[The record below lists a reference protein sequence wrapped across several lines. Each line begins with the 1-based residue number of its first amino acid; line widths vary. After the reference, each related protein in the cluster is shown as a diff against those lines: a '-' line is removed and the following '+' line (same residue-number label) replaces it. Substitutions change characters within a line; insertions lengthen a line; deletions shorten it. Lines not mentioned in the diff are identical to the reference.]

1 MSDIAPLL
9 WRLGPFGIAACIVV
23 YVYLNPEKAEI
34 WGSWAWRLIGLVF
47 RSADN
52 KAVAYRVQGEVNSA
66 TAKLFG
72 SAPVGMVEG
81 KLKIHWTTAEDM
93 PTVVRNGE
101 VVVFMQRSDQREQ
114 NVAKATMLYV
124 PKAIVPRARPYVNPT
139 IMEAVDLV
147 VAKSILAED
156 DENIGV
162 LDTFFR
168 DYLDVAM
175 AESNSLRERLDEID
189 EIDLQGWLTRVLLRE
204 YLYLGRDLYPALA
217 QDSWLRETEAFARWL
232 HKLATKKP
240 GDYGSLDYR
249 GPLLSV
255 GIIFVAE
262 RQRLAIHGLDIY
274 RKRVKRLLYLEKLN
288 VVYLMGRDDNIST
301 VRHLLDSLRSDA
313 MIASIDEH
321 EYGLR
326 RDFKA
331 RKSMNKERAIV
342 VALRRRQKGG
352 FPVDILPA
360 DDDTALL
367 PADTYEFAKEQQ
379 LPLEPGIEKR
389 TRASLSSC
397 RPRE

>member
-1 MSDIAPLL
+1 MNELVRLL
-9 WRLGPFGIAACIVV
+9 WRLGPIGIAALVV
-23 YVYLNPEKAEI
+23 AFVYLNPDQAQI

-47 RSADN
+47 RSGDK

-66 TAKLFG
+66 TTRLFK
-72 SAPVGMVEG
+72 SAPDGVVEG
-81 KLKIHWTTAEDM
+81 KLKIKWTTAEDL
-93 PTVVRNGE
+93 PSVVRNGE

-114 NVAKATMLYV
+114 NVAKATILYV
-124 PKAIVPRARPYVNPT
+124 PKAIVPRARPYVDPT

-156 DENIGV
+156 DENIGA

-168 DYLDVAM
+168 DYLDAAM
-175 AESNSLRERLDEID
+175 AASDNLRERLGEID

-204 YLYLGRDLYPALA
+204 FLYLGRDLYPAPA

-232 HKLATKKP
+232 HQLATKKP
-240 GDYGSLDYR
+240 GDFGSLDYR

-255 GIIFVAE
+255 GVVFVAE
-262 RQRLAIHGLDIY
+262 RARLAIYGLDIY
-274 RKRVKRLLYLEKLN
+274 RKRVKRLLYIEKLN
-288 VVYLMGRDDNIST
+288 AVYLMGRDDNIAT
-301 VRHLLDSLRSDA
+301 VKRLLDLLRSDA

-331 RKSMNKERAIV
+331 RKSLNKERAIV
-342 VALRRRQKGG
+342 VALRRRQKEEM
-352 FPVDILPA
+352 PADILPG

-367 PADTYEFAKEQQ
+367 PADTYEFTEEQQ
-379 LPLEPGIEKR
+379 LPIGSGKE
-389 TRASLSSC
+389 
-397 RPRE
+397 